1 MFAVV
6 SDNIRA
12 TDGDRN
18 NTCQALDAALGDGQ
32 LSTEEHRQRVSAATK
47 ATTLSELHSLISD
60 LQIQHTP
67 VEPAAPASKVGSPVI
82 WIAGAAALVLLLLG
96 AGFAVMQWNRPSGT
110 SAPSLTTSP
119 AAIGSAGN
127 TASATPQPQ
136 QLLSFAG
143 MTGLLAQM
151 RTQFGDT
158 LGYQLNVYQ
167 DQAVVLRPDTANARK
182 VVTWVYR
189 DGNWMNLGPTPAA
202 LPNSAVG
209 DLAKFDVQAVLG
221 VVQQAPQTLHIY
233 DANRTTLTIES
244 RKDGSLSLRIHASDG
259 PLSGSIAVGTDG
271 SVIQVSPPAR

>member
-6 SDNIRA
+6 SDNVRA
-12 TDGDRN
+12 TDADRN

-47 ATTLSELHSLISD
+47 AATLSELRSLLAD
-60 LQIQHTP
+60 LQIQHAP
-67 VEPAAPASKVGSPVI
+67 VAPPAPTSKVGRPLI

-96 AGFAVMQWNRPSGT
+96 AGFAVMQWNRPSGV
-110 SAPSLTTSP
+110 SASIPTPTPATIGP
-119 AAIGSAGN
+119 AAN
-127 TASATPQPQ
+127 TTTATPPPQ

-143 MTGLLAQM
+143 MTTVLAQM

-189 DGNWMNLGPTPAA
+189 DGGWTTLGPTPSA
-202 LPNSAVG
+202 LPDSAVG
-209 DLAKFDVQAVLG
+209 DLAKFDVHAVLG

-233 DANRTTLTIES
+233 DANRIYLTVES
-244 RKDGSLSLRIHASDG
+244 RRDGSLSLRIHASDG
-259 PLSGSIAVGTDG
+259 PLSGFITVGTDG
-271 SVIQVSPPAR
+271 SVTEVAPPAR